1 MTTVKQ
7 RIRSL
12 ITLLEQVQAEGR
24 QMNETEKME
33 FTAELLS
40 IAEQRI
46 QDLKELEA

>member
-1 MTTVKQ
+1 MTVKE

-24 QMNETEKME
+24 HLTETEKME

-46 QDLKELEA
+46 REMEA